1 MDQAGKQ
8 YADQLREYDRV
19 IDDAIRKQ
27 DLAQLPKIRE
37 LNTALGKTLNK
48 MIEDTTFLKKN
59 TPDME
64 KTRDELLDRLRKIQ
78 SDYNGLKANTDQLET
93 LRRIRKEQSRE
104 SNSELYMY
112 LLFFLVV
119 ALCIVVLVFFMSGQK
134 KAATAPIASIPPIA
148 ATLV

>member
-1 MDQAGKQ
+1 MDQARKQ
-8 YADQLREYDRV
+8 YVDQLREYDRV

>member
-1 MDQAGKQ
+1 MDQARKQ
-8 YADQLREYDRV
+8 YTDQLREYDRV

-27 DLAQLPKIRE
+27 DLAQVPRIRE

-64 KTRDELLDRLRKIQ
+64 KIRDELLERLRKIQ
-78 SDYNGLKANTDQLET
+78 MDYNGLKANTDQLET

-104 SNSELYMY
+104 SNSELYLY
-112 LLFFLVV
+112 LLFFLAV
-119 ALCIVVLVFFMSGQK
+119 ALCIVILVFFMSGQK